1 MDRLAELDAE
11 LTRILDEIAFEV
23 ERRGARD
30 LAAPVAWLYEARGW
44 LQYELGRSRS
54 ADAGTAVPFTYIPL
68 ELRRS

>member
-1 MDRLAELDAE
+1 MDRLTELDAE

-44 LQYELGRSRS
+44 LQYELARARSGEPNS
-54 ADAGTAVPFTYIPL
+54 VPFTYVPL